1 MPGKEKQ
8 CKREGM
14 QLYAYLNN
22 SAPLPVGTAVCVTF
36 AKDKLQKPTLHPS
49 GIASASSRPGSE
61 FQIGKQI
68 AQNHFLMQL
77 TPHAYRKENP

>member
-1 MPGKEKQ
+1 
-8 CKREGM
+8 M

-36 AKDKLQKPTLHPS
+36 AKDKLQKPICTLPVLHQHQL
-49 GIASASSRPGSE
+49 SRSE